1 MMLFKDLTAN
11 QTEIGK
17 VVIDTDIFGIER
29 SIKVVHKDGEVNT
42 YPGCD
47 IKDLNF
53 YVEICDNEDK
63 KVVFK
68 KIYYSGDN
76 IQKIEVYERDK
87 EFRPTIYKI
96 FLEDGR
102 SFVYN
107 SNESS
112 ISDVISDDASTL
124 GKYIMSSLLQRFN
137 TDSSNLGECLKKN
150 PIKKK
155 LNAIDNPINNFIDR
169 HTYKKN
175 RRIKEDSKIIPY
187 EKYNK
192 IDIVSFNDLGY
203 PSSIIV
209 YYSSG
214 KSIMVH
220 DEYVCNKYLRSA
232 LLRGIDKCS
241 YYPESGVARV
251 ANITAITDR
260 FDEKMDLKKIKIN
273 NLFAIFSK
281 VKKLKK

>member
-11 QTEIGK
+11 QPEIGK

-53 YVEICDNEDK
+53 YIEICDDEDK
-63 KVVFK
+63 KVVNK
-68 KIYYSGDN
+68 KTYYSSDN

-87 EFRPTIYKI
+87 EFRPTIYKV

-112 ISDVISDDASTL
+112 IGNAISDDANTL
-124 GKYIMSSLLQRFN
+124 GKYLISSLLKRFN
-137 TDSSNLGECLKKN
+137 TDSSHLGEYLKKD
-150 PIKKK
+150 PVKKK
-155 LNAIDNPINNFIDR
+155 LNDISNPINNFIDR

-175 RRIKEDSKIIPY
+175 RRIKEDTRIVSY
-187 EKYNK
+187 EKYHK

-203 PSSIIV
+203 PSSIVV

-220 DEYVCNKYLRSA
+220 DEYICNKYLRSA
-232 LLRGIDKCS
+232 MLRGIDKCS
-241 YYPESGVARV
+241 YYPDSGITRV
-251 ANITAITDR
+251 VNINAITDK
-260 FDEKMDLKKIKIN
+260 FDDKMSLKKIKLN

-281 VKKLKK
+281 DKKLKK

>member
-1 MMLFKDLTAN
+1 MMLFKDLIAN
-11 QTEIGK
+11 QPEIGK

-53 YVEICDNEDK
+53 YVEICDNEAK
-63 KVVFK
+63 KEVFK
-68 KIYYSGDN
+68 KTYYNSDN

-107 SNESS
+107 SNKPS
-112 ISDVISDDASTL
+112 IGDVISDDASTL

-137 TDSSNLGECLKKN
+137 TDSSNLVECLKKN
-150 PIKKK
+150 PVKKN
-155 LNAIDNPINNFIDR
+155 LNSRDNPINSFIDK
-169 HTYKKN
+169 HTNIKN
-175 RRIKEDSKIIPY
+175 KRIREDSKIIPY

-203 PSSIIV
+203 PSSIVV
-209 YYSSG
+209 YYSSV

-241 YYPESGVARV
+241 YYPESGVTRV

-273 NLFAIFSK
+273 NIFAIFSK